1 MFVAPPGYQPVYN
14 PSIPYVGPIYGG
26 LRSGMSVYIQGV
38 IPHEITRFN
47 INLQCGEFEGGDIG
61 FHFNPRFDG
70 WDKVVFN
77 SCQEGQWGSEEKTHH
92 MPFSKGDAFEMV
104 IIINQ
109 EGYQVTVNG
118 RDFHMFKHR
127 IPVERVNALQIGGD
141 VSIQTIN
148 VIGGGG
154 GMGGGYPTGGM
165 GGGNM
170 AGGYPA
176 GGYPGGQMGGG
187 GYPQGGGYPG
197 DMGGCYPGGN
207 LPVMCGQP
215 IYNPPVPYSSMIP
228 GGMSPKK
235 TIVIRGMVPLGANS
249 FSINFIVGGSRDIA
263 FHMNPR
269 LQERVVVRNSMIGGS
284 WGMEEREI
292 SINPFREG
300 QYFDMSIRCGNQRF
314 KVFVNGQHMCDFFHR
329 FQNYNQID
337 MVELE
342 GDVQISYV
350 HF

>member
-14 PSIPYVGPIYGG
+14 PCIPYVGPIYGG
-26 LRSGMSVYIQGV
+26 LRSGMSIYIQGV
-38 IPHEITRFN
+38 IPHEITRFH
-47 INLQCGEFEGGDIG
+47 INLQCGEFEGSDIG
-61 FHFNPRFDG
+61 FHFSPHFKG

-77 SCQEGQWGSEEKTHH
+77 SCQEGEWGSEEKTHN

-118 RDFHMFKHR
+118 RDFHMFMHR

-176 GGYPGGQMGGG
+176 S
-187 GYPQGGGYPG
+187 GYPG
-197 DMGGCYPGGN
+197 DQMGGQGCYPGGAGGN
-207 LPVMCGQP
+207 LPVMDGQP

-228 GGMSPKK
+228 GGM
-235 TIVIRGMVPLGANS
+235 
-249 FSINFIVGGSRDIA
+249 FSINFMVGGSRDIA

-269 LQERVVVRNSMIGGS
+269 LQEREVVRNSMIGGS

-292 SINPFREG
+292 SINPFQAG

-329 FQNYNQID
+329 FQNYSQID
-337 MVELE
+337 TLELE

>member
-26 LRSGMSVYIQGV
+26 LRSGMSIYIQGV

-148 VIGGGG
+148 VIGG
-154 GMGGGYPTGGM
+154 
-165 GGGNM
+165 
-170 AGGYPA
+170 
-176 GGYPGGQMGGG
+176 
-187 GYPQGGGYPG
+187 
-197 DMGGCYPGGN
+197 CYPGGN

-215 IYNPPVPYSSMIP
+215 IYNPSVPYSSMIP

-235 TIVIRGMVPLGANS
+235 TIVIRGMVPLGANR

-269 LQERVVVRNSMIGGS
+269 LQEREVVRNSMIGGS

-300 QYFDMSIRCGNQRF
+300 ECLSVVGTSGSRC
-314 KVFVNGQHMCDFFHR
+314 
-329 FQNYNQID
+329 
-337 MVELE
+337 L
-342 GDVQISYV
+342 
-350 HF
+350 

>member
-38 IPHEITRFN
+38 IPDEITRFN
-47 INLQCGEFEGGDIG
+47 MNLQCGESEGSDIG
-61 FHFNPRFDG
+61 FHFSPRFDN

-77 SCQEGQWGSEEKTHH
+77 SCQEGEWGSEEEIHN

-118 RDFHMFKHR
+118 QDLHTFNHR

-141 VSIQTIN
+141 ASIQTVN
-148 VIGGGG
+148 VIGGG
-154 GMGGGYPTGGM
+154 
-165 GGGNM
+165 N
-170 AGGYPA
+170 PA
-176 GGYPGGQMGGG
+176 GDQI
-187 GYPQGGGYPG
+187 
-197 DMGGCYPGGN
+197 GGN
-207 LPVMCGQP
+207 LPVMDGQP
-215 IYNPPVPYSSMIP
+215 IFNPPVPYTIVIP
-228 GGMSPKK
+228 GGMSTKK
-235 TIVIRGMVPLGANS
+235 TIVIRGMVPLGANR
-249 FSINFIVGGSRDIA
+249 FSINFKVGSSGDIA
-263 FHMNPR
+263 FHLNPR
-269 LQERVVVRNSMIGGS
+269 VQERELVRNSFIGGS
-284 WGMEEREI
+284 WETEEREI
-292 SINPFREG
+292 SINPFLEG
-300 QYFDMSIRCGNQRF
+300 QYFDMSVRCGNQRF

-337 MVELE
+337 TVELE

>member
-148 VIGGGG
+148 VIGG
-154 GMGGGYPTGGM
+154 
-165 GGGNM
+165 
-170 AGGYPA
+170 
-176 GGYPGGQMGGG
+176 
-187 GYPQGGGYPG
+187 
-197 DMGGCYPGGN
+197 CYPGGN

-300 QYFDMSIRCGNQRF
+300 QYFDVSHTAHTESH
-314 KVFVNGQHMCDFFHR
+314 FVMVHR
-329 FQNYNQID
+329 YEIYGHCLKLEL
-337 MVELE
+337 MLELE
-342 GDVQISYV
+342 LMTI
-350 HF
+350 F